1 MSFTSPYSSLL
12 DIILAKLCVGQ
23 SILSLG
29 SYTPSN
35 IAVKGRTKMCLMK
48 TLSVNFWQKCMF
60 LLCSMFTGW
69 VNEFLSWPGFVP
81 VSRMTYCAYL
91 VHPVIM
97 VIVNASMKSL
107 VAWSEITYVS
117 ILSAFSD

>member
-1 MSFTSPYSSLL
+1 
-12 DIILAKLCVGQ
+12 
-23 SILSLG
+23 
-29 SYTPSN
+29 
-35 IAVKGRTKMCLMK
+35 MCLMK

-81 VSRMTYCAYL
+81 ASRMTYCAYL

-117 ILSAFSD
+117 LLSAFSD